1 VRISLSIGSLVIA
14 AALRKTGLTPAI
26 VAISSRILAGH
37 MHLIGKL
44 IVVKLNFPLRIFLP
58 TLFKISLPALL
69 NLEDNS
75 GSLRSKPP

>member
-1 VRISLSIGSLVIA
+1 MGSLDKA
-14 AALRKTGLTPAI
+14 AALIKIGFTPAI
-26 VAISSRILAGH
+26 VAITSRIVKGH

-44 IVVKLNFPLRIFLP
+44 IVVKLNLPLRIFLP

-69 NLEDNS
+69 NLLESS